1 MFTVISFAAALLAAI
16 AVVLPLFSVDA
27 DGCVAGNDAEFQAR
41 ADHAQRCAQMLA
53 DLDLDFA
60 MGKVAQSDY
69 ERTKES
75 LEREL
80 KGLKPEVLHS

>member
-1 MFTVISFAAALLAAI
+1 MFTVISFGVAMLAAI
-16 AVVLPLFSVDA
+16 AVVLPLFAGRANDE
-27 DGCVAGNDAEFQAR
+27 CAGNDAEFEAR

-53 DLDLDFA
+53 DLDLDYA
-60 MGKVAQSDY
+60 MGKVALTDY
-69 ERTKES
+69 ERTKDN